1 VRTGEFHLAKEIS
14 DRLEYLIARNEAVE
28 AGHFRSE
35 GKEKLKPGAGLGMH
49 GRYLPP
55 STEPGGENLRRSFTR
70 GVEFIRTELDYVF
83 EQAIAYFLFAALQQF
98 YFDGNK
104 RTARYQ
110 MNGYLMSHGF
120 DAISVPAAL
129 ELRK

>member
-1 VRTGEFHLAKEIS
+1 MRTGEFHLAKEIS

-35 GKEKLKPGAGLGMH
+35 GKEKLKPGAGLGMY

-98 YFDGNK
+98 YFDG
-104 RTARYQ
+104 T
-110 MNGYLMSHGF
+110 S
-120 DAISVPAAL
+120 AL
-129 ELRK
+129 PGTR

>member
-1 VRTGEFHLAKEIS
+1 
-14 DRLEYLIARNEAVE
+14 LIAQNEAVE

-49 GRYLPP
+49 GRYLQP

-98 YFDGNK
+98 
-104 RTARYQ
+104 RREQA
-110 MNGYLMSHGF
+110 HCP
-120 DAISVPAAL
+120 VPDEWVSRVAWI
-129 ELRK
+129 

>member
-1 VRTGEFHLAKEIS
+1 MRTGEFHLAKEIS
-14 DRLEYLIARNEAVE
+14 DRLEYLIGRNEAVE

-70 GVEFIRTELDYVF
+70 GVEFIRTELDYVLYACWPG
-83 EQAIAYFLFAALQQF
+83 ET
-98 YFDGNK
+98 GTMSVMVPGV
-104 RTARYQ
+104 RTALSSL
-110 MNGYLMSHGF
+110 N
-120 DAISVPAAL
+120 DAARRGRFV
-129 ELRK
+129 